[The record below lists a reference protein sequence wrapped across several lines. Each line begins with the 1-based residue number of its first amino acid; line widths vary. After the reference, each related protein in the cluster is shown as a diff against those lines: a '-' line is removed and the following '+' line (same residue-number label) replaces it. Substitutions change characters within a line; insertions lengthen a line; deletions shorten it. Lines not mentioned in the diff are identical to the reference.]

1 MKSLTHRLFISLF
14 SVLFLYMC
22 PLFLLAQDPIQ
33 APEGIP
39 PESDYMMRQHQEQI
53 EEIMKVSNPGDREK
67 SLESFR
73 KKLDPK
79 SLILSYYENYFVL
92 TVQAYTQ
99 AGNTAQAQALSR
111 KMQKL
116 FPNSLTTHGALMIEA
131 FKSRNYAK
139 AIQSGEKINSA
150 SPNQQTTE
158 VLAQSYIAI
167 KNADNAAKYSLK
179 ALEGTNAKQ
188 GAQYVAFL
196 AGYYWNKRDIVNSA
210 KYYNI
215 LLKAFPGSGPQGWD
229 WNSTKIS
236 AYYTLA
242 QKAQYVDKNYDA
254 AIKEY
259 RAVLKINP
267 KHDASHAGIGMS
279 HWRLQQL
286 EEAMD
291 AFAKAVV
298 IGQTAAAKAR
308 VNLEQI
314 YKPRNNNS
322 VEGLD
327 ALLEKARAALQ

>member
-1 MKSLTHRLFISLF
+1 MKLLIHRLFISLF
-14 SVLFLYMC
+14 SLLFLYMC

-39 PESDYMMRQHQEQI
+39 PESDYMMRQHQTQI
-53 EEIMKVSNPGDREK
+53 EEIMKVSNLGDRETA
-67 SLESFR
+67 LESFR

-79 SLILSYYENYFVL
+79 SLILSYYENYFSR

-99 AGNTAQAQALSR
+99 AGNTAKAQALSQ
-111 KMQKL
+111 KMRKL
-116 FPNSLTTHGALMIEA
+116 FPNSLNTHMALMSEA
-131 FKSRNYAK
+131 FNSQNYAK

-158 VLAQSYIAI
+158 ILARSYMAT
-167 KNADNAAKYSLK
+167 NNLDNAAKYSLK
-179 ALEGTNAKQ
+179 VLESTDAKK
-188 GAQYVAFL
+188 GVGYVEFL
-196 AGYYWNKRDIVNSA
+196 ARYYSGKGDLVNSA
-210 KYYNI
+210 KYYNT
-215 LLKAFPGSGPQGWD
+215 LLKAFPGSGPQGYD
-229 WNSTKIS
+229 WNSIKIS
-236 AYYTLA
+236 AYYRLA
-242 QKAQYVDKNYDA
+242 QKAYYADKNYNA

-314 YKPRNNNS
+314 YKPLNNNS

-327 ALLEKARAALQ
+327 ARLEKARAALQ